1 MSINRQTTPPASRP
15 HLLSHL
21 ACHASI
27 AARIAHVACHCTQRE
42 VDDQSS
48 MHEATLPPITHGNTE
63 YVRRALVVAEPG
75 REYKHLFEAYVHLFE
90 AYPRNS

>member
-1 MSINRQTTPPASRP
+1 
-15 HLLSHL
+15 
-21 ACHASI
+21 
-27 AARIAHVACHCTQRE
+27 
-42 VDDQSS
+42 